1 MLQTFSFHLFKTG
14 PELQVWIEELPD
26 DIAPMALFGVH

>member
-1 MLQTFSFHLFKTG
+1 MLWQKKKRAKTG

-26 DIAPMALFGVH
+26 DIAPIALFGVH